1 MYTEH
6 FGLSGKPFR
15 LSPDATFFFPS
26 REHNRALA
34 FLDYGI
40 EQADGFIVITG
51 DVGTGKT
58 TILHTLL
65 ERLNAEEIRI
75 GSVVTTQL
83 AEDDLLELVA
93 ANFDLEFSSNRK
105 ALILKGIERFLLAEA
120 QAGRRVVLIID
131 EAQNLSPR
139 SVEELRMLSNFQRDG
154 MPLLQIFLVGQSEL
168 RATLLSP
175 GFEQLRQRVIAT
187 YHLNPLDEDET
198 QAYIEHRLSRV
209 EWTGDPEF
217 SAGGFDAIFAATDG
231 IPRRINNLCDRLL
244 LYAFLEDLHQ
254 IDAEAVTAVAEEIGS
269 EFSTGLRDDEAELP
283 DAEMPANRAASAE
296 HETDRVFDR
305 PGEQLESM
313 ARGMFD
319 KANVQRRLAAL
330 ERAVDSLGLAIKP
343 EIADLRS
350 EVSYMR
356 GVLEDVLIEVRADAP
371 DPSRK
376 RRA

>member
-1 MYTEH
+1 MYTQH

-65 ERLNAEEIRI
+65 ERLNAEEIRV

-93 ANFDLEFSSNRK
+93 ANFDLELASNRK

-131 EAQNLSPR
+131 EAQNLSPG
-139 SVEELRMLSNFQRDG
+139 SVEELRMLSNFQSNG

-168 RATLLSP
+168 RATLLSS

-209 EWTGDPEF
+209 EWAGDPEF
-217 SAGGFDAIFAATDG
+217 TDSGFQAIFAATDG

-254 IDAEAVTAVAEEIGS
+254 IDAETVTTVAEEIGS
-269 EFSTGLRDDEAELP
+269 EFSSGLRDGEADLAG
-283 DAEMPANRAASAE
+283 AEADASAE
-296 HETDRVFDR
+296 PVEREAGRVFDR

-319 KANVQRRLAAL
+319 KANVQQRLAAL
-330 ERAVDSLGLAIKP
+330 ERAVDSLGLAVKP
-343 EIADLRS
+343 EIADLRA
-350 EVSYMR
+350 EISYMR
-356 GVLEDVLIEVRADAP
+356 GVLEDVLIEVRADRP

>member
-1 MYTEH
+1 MYTQH

-65 ERLNAEEIRI
+65 ERLNAEEIRV

-93 ANFDLEFSSNRK
+93 ANFDLELASNRK
-105 ALILKGIERFLLAEA
+105 AVILKGIERFLLAEA

-131 EAQNLSPR
+131 EAQNLSPG
-139 SVEELRMLSNFQRDG
+139 SVEELRMLSNFQSNG

-168 RATLLSP
+168 RATLLSS

-209 EWTGDPEF
+209 EWAGDPEF
-217 SAGGFDAIFAATDG
+217 TDSGFQAIFAATDG

-254 IDAEAVTAVAEEIGS
+254 IDAETVTTVAEEIGS
-269 EFSTGLRDDEAELP
+269 EFSSGLRDGEADLAG
-283 DAEMPANRAASAE
+283 AEADASAE
-296 HETDRVFDR
+296 PVEREAGRVFDR

-319 KANVQRRLAAL
+319 KANVQQRLAAL
-330 ERAVDSLGLAIKP
+330 ERAVDSLGLAVKP
-343 EIADLRS
+343 EIADLRA
-350 EVSYMR
+350 EISYMR
-356 GVLEDVLIEVRADAP
+356 GVLEDVLIEVRADRP